1 MGSRAPTL
9 EEVLLDPKPLR
20 RLLEQT
26 EDPAVLAVVHS
37 LVGEPERAEEDL
49 ARGRA
54 ADAPRIDEAVAW
66 VALAAGDPARAGV
79 AASRGAGPL
88 AQALAAEA
96 LLRLRREPEARD
108 QLARAGDH
116 PLAVLV
122 AAELNP
128 EDPAALASAPAHG
141 VLGARAR
148 RQRAAALLRSPSP
161 DATRAHAELSTA
173 AWHLL
178 RLGAIGELGRCY
190 LAMAE
195 VEVAD
200 SDPTD
205 PEPRQRAA
213 QWLAR
218 AHPLL
223 HRGGSTEDLETLRR
237 AFRRYG
243 RRAIDRLVDE
253 DLEKHIEGVRRDRAR
268 VRDLLTAAADRRER
282 GEESAALDVQI
293 LDALEEVGGTQEQLI
308 ASLEQ
313 LVVDRE
319 RLGQLV
325 AVCRKVFLLDTEEEL
340 DGSVA
345 ELALE
350 LGGQTA
356 ALYDLTGSEVREV
369 ARAGPPFA
377 DPRQITATARRA
389 DEARGPRTAEDGE
402 GSTQVI
408 PLGQRRR
415 MALAVRRPA
424 SKARIGTDDTERL
437 QVFVSVVEA
446 AYVRAR
452 HAAAVREAA
461 ARDAATLEAIREG
474 VVTLDEEG
482 LVRTTNATARQLL
495 GIEASPAQRRLRDV
509 PGLRALADAIERG
522 VEDDAVPL
530 PRVEVLVRAKRY
542 PGGVVATL
550 RELQSAQRLAQK
562 LVGTAARFTFEDLVG
577 QDPAFLDTLA
587 DARRVA
593 ATDAPVLI
601 TGESGTGK
609 ELVAQA
615 VHNESP
621 RSHQPFVGL
630 NVAAIPRELLE
641 SELLGYERGAFT
653 GARAR
658 GHAGR
663 FELADRGTV
672 LLDEIGDMPYEM
684 QAKMLRVL
692 QERVVQR
699 LGGTREIPVR
709 ARIVATTHR
718 DLEQAVEDGAFRL
731 DLFYRLRV
739 VHLKLP
745 PLRERK
751 GDVRLLVERYLL
763 RHAERTGRPG
773 IRVAPEV
780 MRDLERYDWP
790 GNVRELS
797 NLVEGVV
804 ALLPPDATV
813 WRETPNTVRRA
824 LLESARPSAIHDSA
838 PPAPLVPERIEP
850 LEDVERRAV
859 EAALRA
865 CEGNV
870 AMAARALGVAR
881 QTLYNKIKRWSL
893 R

>member
-1 MGSRAPTL
+1 MGALTID
-9 EEVLLDPKPLR
+9 EVLLDAGPLA
-20 RLLEQT
+20 RLRTQCN
-26 EDPAVLAVVHS
+26 DPAVLAVLAS
-37 LVGEPERAEEDL
+37 LVGEREEARREVARA
-49 ARGRA
+49 R
-54 ADAPRIDEAVAW
+54 ADAAPEAAEAAAW
-66 VALAAGDPARAGV
+66 VALADGDAVRAEV
-79 AASRGAGPL
+79 ATHEADSPL
-88 AQALAAEA
+88 AKVLAAEA
-96 LLRLRREPEARD
+96 LLILDRAEEARAR
-108 QLARAGDH
+108 LAEAPNH
-116 PLAVLV
+116 PLAILV
-122 AAELNP
+122 RASLTPN
-128 EDPAALASAPAHG
+128 DPRALADAPDQG
-141 VLGARAR
+141 VLGARTR
-148 RQRAAALLRSPSP
+148 RQRAQALLRAEEPAP
-161 DATRAHAELSTA
+161 QAAHRELSTA

-178 RLGAIGELGRCY
+178 RLGAAGELGRCY

-195 VEVAD
+195 VETAAV
-200 SDPTD
+200 DPKD

-223 HRGGSTEDLETLRR
+223 HRGGSTFDLEALRR
-237 AFRRYG
+237 AFRRFG

-253 DLEKHIEGVRRDRAR
+253 DLETHIEGVRRDRIR
-268 VRDLLTAAADRRER
+268 VRDLF
-282 GEESAALDVQI
+282 SAASDLRTEGKDSAPLEAQ
-293 LDALEEVGGTQEQLI
+293 LLEALEAIGESQEQLI

-325 AVCRKVFLLDTEEEL
+325 TVCRKVFVLDTEEEL
-340 DGSVA
+340 DARVA

-350 LGGQTA
+350 LGGLSA
-356 ALYDLTGSEVREV
+356 ALYDLSHGETQEVRSN
-369 ARAGPPFA
+369 GPPFP
-377 DPRQITATARRA
+377 DPRQVAATARRA
-389 DEARGPRTAEDGE
+389 LETGAPRTADDGE
-402 GSTQVI
+402 GATLVI
-408 PLGQRRR
+408 ALGSVRP
-415 MALAVRRPA
+415 MAVAVRRLAP
-424 SKARIGTDDTERL
+424 RGRTGGDDTERL

-474 VVTLDEEG
+474 VVTLDAQG
-482 LVRTTNATARQLL
+482 HVRSTNAAARTLL
-495 GIEASPAQRRLRDV
+495 GLDSASSGKRLRDIQ
-509 PGLRALADAIERG
+509 GLRALAEAIGRG
-522 VEDDAVPL
+522 AEDEAVPL
-530 PRVEVLVRAKRY
+530 PRVEVLVRSKRY
-542 PGGVVATL
+542 SGGAVATL

-562 LVGTAARFTFEDLVG
+562 LVGTAARFTFDDLIG
-577 QDPAFLDTLA
+577 RDPAFLDTLA

-609 ELVAQA
+609 ELLAQA
-615 VHNESP
+615 VHNASP
-621 RSHQPFVGL
+621 RNHQPFVGL

-641 SELLGYERGAFT
+641 SELFGYERGAFT

-718 DLEQAVEDGAFRL
+718 HLEQAVEDGTFRL

-745 PLRERK
+745 ALRDRK
-751 GDVRLLVERYLL
+751 GDVELLVERYLL
-763 RHAERTGRPG
+763 RHAERTGRAP

-780 MRDLERYDWP
+780 MEDLVAYDWP

-804 ALLPPDATV
+804 ALLPPDATI
-813 WRETPNTVRRA
+813 WRETPATIRRA
-824 LLESARPSAIHDSA
+824 LQEGPGNGD
-838 PPAPLVPERIEP
+838 PASEERLLDRSPTPEDIRP
-850 LEDVERRAV
+850 LEEVEKRAV
-859 EAALRA
+859 ERALLA

-870 AMAARALGVAR
+870 AMAARILGVAR
-881 QTLYNKIKRWSL
+881 QTLYNKMKRYDL

>member
-1 MGSRAPTL
+1 MASITIDD
-9 EEVLLDPKPLR
+9 VLLETKPLNA
-20 RLLEQT
+20 LVSKA
-26 EDPAVLAVVHS
+26 DSPATRAVIAALIGDKETSANELA
-37 LVGEPERAEEDL
+37 E
-49 ARGRA
+49 ARSAGGSEA
-54 ADAPRIDEAVAW
+54 DEAIAW
-66 VALAAGDPARAGV
+66 VALAEGDPARAEV
-79 AASRGAGPL
+79 AAARAGTPLGHALGAD
-88 AQALAAEA
+88 A
-96 LLRLRREPEARD
+96 LLELSRRHEAEERLEA
-108 QLARAGDH
+108 AGDH
-116 PLAVLV
+116 PFALLVRARFLPDPIPILADV
-122 AAELNP
+122 P
-128 EDPAALASAPAHG
+128 KRG
-141 VLGARAR
+141 VIGARAR
-148 RQRAAALLRSPSP
+148 RLRAIALLEHEPP
-161 DATRAHAELSTA
+161 DVESAHSELSTA
-173 AWHLL
+173 AWRLL
-178 RLGAIGELGRCY
+178 RLGAVGELGRCY
-190 LAMAE
+190 LTMAD
-195 VEVAD
+195 VEVANA
-200 SDPTD
+200 DPKD
-205 PEPRQRAA
+205 VEARQRAA

-223 HRGGSTEDLETLRR
+223 HRAGSVNDLERLRR

-253 DLEKHIEGVRRDRAR
+253 NLEKHIEGVRRDRAR
-268 VRDLLTAAADRRER
+268 VQDLLAAAAEVRSSGGDT
-282 GEESAALDVQI
+282 SAIDAQLV
-293 LDALEEVGGTQEQLI
+293 DALEGVGETQEQLI

-340 DGSVA
+340 DSSVA
-345 ELALE
+345 SLALE
-350 LGGQTA
+350 LGGVTC
-356 ALYDLTGSEVREV
+356 ALYDLSGEETVPVDRC
-369 ARAGPPFA
+369 GPPLP
-377 DPRQITATARRA
+377 DPRQVAAAARAAT
-389 DEARGPRTAEDGE
+389 EAGSPRTADDGD
-402 GSTQVI
+402 GTSIVI
-408 PLGQRRR
+408 PLGERRP
-415 MALAVRRPA
+415 MAIAVRRLA
-424 SKARIGTDDTERL
+424 SKARVGSDDTERL

-446 AYVRAR
+446 AYIRAR

-482 LVRTTNATARQLL
+482 HVRTTNAAARALL
-495 GIEASPAQRRLRDV
+495 GIETGPSDTRLRDIK
-509 PGLRALADAIERG
+509 GLRALAEAIERG

-530 PRVEVLVRAKRY
+530 PRVEVLVRSKRY

-577 QDPAFLDTLA
+577 RDPSFMDALA

-609 ELVAQA
+609 ELLAQA
-615 VHNESP
+615 VHNASP

-641 SELLGYERGAFT
+641 SELFGYERGAFT

-709 ARIVATTHR
+709 ARIIATTHR

-745 PLRERK
+745 PLRHRK
-751 GDVRLLVERYLL
+751 GDVRLLVERYLA
-763 RHAERTGRPG
+763 RHGERTGRPPLQ
-773 IRVAPEV
+773 VAPEV
-780 MRDLERYDWP
+780 MNDLERYDWP

-804 ALLPPDATV
+804 ALMPPDTQV
-813 WRETPNTVRRA
+813 WRETPATIRRA
-824 LLESARPSAIHDSA
+824 LRASSFPA
-838 PPAPLVPERIEP
+838 PPMVEGAVQRALQPTDIRP
-850 LEDVERRAV
+850 LEEVERRAV
-859 EAALRA
+859 EMALEA
-865 CEGNV
+865 CSGNV
-870 AMAARALGVAR
+870 AKAARALGVAR
-881 QTLYNKIKRWSL
+881 QTLYNKMKRYDL